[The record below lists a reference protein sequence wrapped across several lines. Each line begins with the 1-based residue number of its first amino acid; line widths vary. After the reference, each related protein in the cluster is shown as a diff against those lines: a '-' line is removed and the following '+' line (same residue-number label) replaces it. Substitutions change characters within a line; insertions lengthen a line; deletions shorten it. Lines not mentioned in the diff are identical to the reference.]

1 MQNNTVRSEITYN
14 NVTVVT
20 TDNQI
25 NVTQPVTNV
34 VEVISVGPQGP
45 SGYSGP
51 FLDIGNNTYG
61 TIYDIEILP
70 GTLTA
75 GPTIIS
81 GSLTITEGSL
91 LFGTAS
97 WAINS
102 LTASY
107 VNPLHQFVFITG
119 GLNILNQTA
128 ESSLTITSGS
138 TPVLTVTGSGVTVF
152 GTFNYIPESVAG
164 GIYFNGTD
172 FFLGF

>member
-34 VEVISVGPQGP
+34 VEVISPGPMGP

-51 FLDIGNNTYG
+51 FIDVGNNTYA
-61 TIYDIEILP
+61 TIYDIEITGSLS
-70 GTLTA
+70 A

-97 WAINS
+97 WAVNS

-107 VNPLHQFVFITG
+107 VNPLHQIVFITG
-119 GLNILNQTA
+119 GLNVVNQTA
-128 ESSLTITSGS
+128 ETSLTITSGS

-152 GTFNYIPESVAG
+152 GSLNYIPSPTAG